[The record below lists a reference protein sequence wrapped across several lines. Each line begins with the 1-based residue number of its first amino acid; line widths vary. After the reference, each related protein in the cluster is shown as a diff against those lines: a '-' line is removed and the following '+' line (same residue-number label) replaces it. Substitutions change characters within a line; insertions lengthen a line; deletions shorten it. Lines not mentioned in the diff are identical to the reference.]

1 MYFNTTMSNSF
12 FIVSITGLIL
22 FCIYFSM
29 FLVQKFIDCE
39 TETGQIS
46 EKECCEGT
54 WRGLTSSV
62 ILVLILTGIVTII
75 SFAIFF
81 FTVRYFYSL
90 PPSTTIQN
98 LSTSIQPLRDIYSQ
112 AKQNISPQPQIQ
124 PQLSKEELAAMQQ
137 NILEKNEM
145 RYMFSDPKSQQAA
158 ATQSTILTPPIAL
171 EQEQG
176 PTTKAVFPETIPP
189 IALEQEQNIP
199 PPLLPPKGLMKE
211 LMEQKIFPEKIPPIA
226 LEQEQG
232 PTVSPEKIPEAP
244 KEVKTSWAVKE
255 YPRVKLTGRG
265 NPKKL

>member
-62 ILVLILTGIVTII
+62 ILVLIITGVVTMV

-81 FTVRYFYSL
+81 FTVRYLYSV

-98 LSTSIQPLRDIYSQ
+98 LSTSIQQ
-112 AKQNISPQPQIQ
+112 AKQNISPPSKL
-124 PQLSKEELAAMQQ
+124 LSDEEL
-137 NILEKNEM
+137 K
-145 RYMFSDPKSQQAA
+145 
-158 ATQSTILTPPIAL
+158 AL
-171 EQEQG
+171 EQQTLQRNDLREAAAYSAAKITEENINAKNNNIREQVLNEFNAKAEKAAAAKNIKWNENEIYERKI
-176 PTTKAVFPETIPP
+176 PTEAANAQQQSSSVTPSTASPP
-189 IALEQEQNIP
+189 IPTYQNPPNFNEAEITEKKDEAMKSLIQLGEQA
-199 PPLLPPKGLMKE
+199 K
-211 LMEQKIFPEKIPPIA
+211 QKILQNK
-226 LEQEQG
+226 
-232 PTVSPEKIPEAP
+232 SK
-244 KEVKTSWAVKE
+244 
-255 YPRVKLTGRG
+255 
-265 NPKKL
+265 